1 MSPKDFFAKYAQD
14 AEQAMIAKG
23 IPASVTLAQAGLESA
38 YGAAAFENNFFG
50 IKAGSNWTGKT
61 QLLRTT
67 EVLSSATEE
76 ELFKKRGFKF
86 PSVISIE
93 KRPDGKYL
101 WKIRDNFRA
110 YDSARDGFIDHANFF
125 IVNSRYHQAILD
137 EANAEQFA
145 MDIADA
151 GYATAPNYGESL
163 VKIIKQYNLLAY
175 DGEAHQLAAK
185 VAGIKPTDKIS

>member
-1 MSPKDFFAKYAQD
+1 MKPQEFFTKYAQD

-23 IPASVTLAQAGLESA
+23 IPASVTLAQAAIESA

-50 IKAGSNWTGKT
+50 IKAGPTWTGRT

-67 EVLSSATEE
+67 EVLSSASEE

-86 PSVISIE
+86 PAVLSIE
-93 KRPDGKYL
+93 KRSDGKYL
-101 WKIRDNFRA
+101 WKIRDKFRA
-110 YDSARDGFIDHANFF
+110 YDSAKDGFIDHANFF

-145 MDIADA
+145 MDIAQA
-151 GYATAPNYGESL
+151 GYATAPNYGES
-163 VKIIKQYNLLAY
+163 IIHVIKEYNLLAY
-175 DGEAHQLAAK
+175 DGEAHKLAAK
-185 VAGIKPTDKIS
+185 AAGIEPHKIVA